1 MKNAAKKAPLA
12 PLLPAKPAPDLVE
25 NFVEQP
31 KRRVQAYLPHPTFKK
46 MAIHCAERDI
56 DLSTFIAEAVERAL
70 SEADRPPSRGNVRP

>member
-12 PLLPAKPAPDLVE
+12 PLLPAKPATDPVE

-31 KRRVQAYLPHPTFKK
+31 KRRVQAYLPQPTFTK
-46 MAIHCAERDI
+46 MAVHCAERDI

-70 SEADRPPSRGNVRP
+70 SEIGRPTARGSIRP